1 ITGGDSFKS
10 YHIIRQEFDEY
21 QNAIEGNPEYYLNVK
36 AIGLSAI
43 GMTGATLYSETDHLM
58 IGHVIPGVYATGWIK
73 RGPVGLIGHTKADAM
88 ETIACILADKSSW
101 WSPAELDENSVN
113 ELLSNKGIR
122 YLGWPEWLKIDAT
135 EKRLGEA
142 QSRERVK
149 LVERQDFLDAAFQNN
164 S

>member
-1 ITGGDSFKS
+1 
-10 YHIIRQEFDEY
+10 
-21 QNAIEGNPEYYLNVK
+21 
-36 AIGLSAI
+36 
-43 GMTGATLYSETDHLM
+43 
-58 IGHVIPGVYATGWIK
+58 
-73 RGPVGLIGHTKADAM
+73 
-88 ETIACILADKSSW
+88 
-101 WSPAELDENSVN
+101 VN
-113 ELLSNKGIR
+113 ELLTNKGVR